1 MAELTITAYVA
12 DATALGG
19 AWERFVTLTDTT
31 KAVEIKLHGAVG
43 VVYVQ
48 SSTNDLL
55 VTVGGTAG
63 VALDGAAKSYDAS
76 EVVEVGIFPTR
87 APPLAPVSRL
97 YLQCGTNPTVV
108 SLRAQRQPTGA

>member
-1 MAELTITAYVA
+1 MAELTVTAYVA

-19 AWERFVTLTDTT
+19 AWERFITLTDPN
-31 KAVEIKLHGAVG
+31 KAVEVKLHGAVG
-43 VVYVQ
+43 VVYAQ
-48 SSTNDLL
+48 SSTDNLL
-55 VTVGGTAG
+55 VTVSGTAG
-63 VALDGAAKSYDAS
+63 VALDGAAKSYDTG

-87 APPLAPVSRL
+87 APPLAPAGRL